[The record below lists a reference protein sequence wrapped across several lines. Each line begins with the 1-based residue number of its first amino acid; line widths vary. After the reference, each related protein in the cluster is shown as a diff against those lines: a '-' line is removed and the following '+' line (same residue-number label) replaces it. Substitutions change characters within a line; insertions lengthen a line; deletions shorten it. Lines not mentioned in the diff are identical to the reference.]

1 MFGETYVRNP
11 GAGTMSGSKR
21 RCGGG
26 LGIAQAALEP
36 SFVQGAVHLVEG
48 RTTREASLKKIIGP
62 DFGLSNKIG
71 RQIPLVLDAGKL
83 VCERLAVPAESSIT

>member
-11 GAGTMSGSKR
+11 GASTMSGPKR

-26 LGIAQAALEP
+26 LGIAQAALES
-36 SFVQGAVHLVEG
+36 SFVQGAVHLVER

-62 DFGLSNKIG
+62 DFGLRNEIG
-71 RQIPLVLDAGKL
+71 REITLVLYAGNL
-83 VCERLAVPAESSIT
+83 VRERLAAPAESSIS